1 MAKTFN
7 QFKKKIDELYWPKAG
22 DEAKFMAMHGPYT
35 HADVGGPETHN
46 DAIFN
51 GTIVQKDHTKLAPPS
66 EDLPDGQS
74 ELKDLIKNI
83 HSRETDELLKT
94 VAHLNLSTDPKHREH
109 RDVINKELMYRY
121 KNHSMSEELIGGQK
135 NLDADGDKHLTAKDF
150 AILRARKNKKKMN
163 EELGFKPVKVS
174 VGPYVGNE
182 RDQGGGHHVIAHG
195 PNGEKKNV
203 GQWAT
208 DQTSAGQLA
217 ARTAK
222 EHGLKPD
229 RSKPFGHFIEES
241 ELDEISD
248 TLARNYERKA
258 DAQRRK
264 LSNPYGHSP
273 EDANTLRKRGEGKVS
288 LVARRFTKVLG
299 KKQANE
305 EAELDEGKFGNAM
318 AKFTDKS
325 KAPFVSKLIHGIQT
339 GQAARAAKKSKED
352 PDNFNKLMNYANARN
367 KVREEAEVEEGVSVN
382 GVPVGGYRGNRSPL
396 SRIQKTP
403 AEIARH
409 KAGFDA
415 VTKIIDKM
423 NAPGGIKSPERSAEI
438 DADLKKKRNA
448 ELTAAGRKPLPETS
462 HKSRKIAGAFMRNE
476 EVNFNTEEIHL
487 EDGNVIEID
496 IELAEAIAD
505 LFDSLDEDDQDALAE
520 MLHTDIDSF
529 MEVVGLLED
538 DGE

>member
-22 DEAKFMAMHGPYT
+22 DEAKFMAMHGTYAA
-35 HADVGGPETHN
+35 ADVGGKETHD
-46 DAIFN
+46 DAVFK

-74 ELKDLIKNI
+74 ELNDLIKNI

-94 VAHLNLSTDPKHREH
+94 VAHLNLSTDPKHRES

-203 GQWAT
+203 TQWTT
-208 DQTSAGQLA
+208 DQIEAGKIA
-217 ARTAK
+217 ASTAK

-241 ELDEISD
+241 
-248 TLARNYERKA
+248 
-258 DAQRRK
+258 
-264 LSNPYGHSP
+264 
-273 EDANTLRKRGEGKVS
+273 
-288 LVARRFTKVLG
+288 
-299 KKQANE
+299 
-305 EAELDEGKFGNAM
+305 ELDEGKFGNAM

-325 KAPFVSKLIHGIQT
+325 KAPFVSKLIHGLQT
-339 GQAARAAKKSKED
+339 RSAASAAKKSKAD
-352 PDNFNKLMNYANARN
+352 PDNYDKFSNYANARK
-367 KVREEAEVEEGVSVN
+367 KVREENEVDETYGS
-382 GVPVGGYRGNRSPL
+382 GMKYYAPRRRGPATSPL
-396 SRIQKTP
+396 DRPDVKQALNKPRVDNPAIKDIVDKIHAKFTP
-403 AEIARH
+403 EYMKQAGDNAAAARKRQVDAE
-409 KAGFDA
+409 
-415 VTKIIDKM
+415 
-423 NAPGGIKSPERSAEI
+423 
-438 DADLKKKRNA
+438 KKKRGIA
-448 ELTAAGRKPLPETS
+448 ES
-462 HKSRKIAGAFMRNE
+462 DNKSRKIAGAIMRNE
-476 EVNFNTEEIHL
+476 DVSFNTEEIEL

-505 LFDSLDEDDQDALAE
+505 LFDSLDEDEQDVLAE
-520 MLHTDIDSF
+520 MLHSDIDSF

>member
-1 MAKTFN
+1 M
-7 QFKKKIDELYWPKAG
+7 KA
-22 DEAKFMAMHGPYT
+22 
-35 HADVGGPETHN
+35 
-46 DAIFN
+46 
-51 GTIVQKDHTKLAPPS
+51 
-66 EDLPDGQS
+66 
-74 ELKDLIKNI
+74 
-83 HSRETDELLKT
+83 
-94 VAHLNLSTDPKHREH
+94 
-109 RDVINKELMYRY
+109 
-121 KNHSMSEELIGGQK
+121 
-135 NLDADGDKHLTAKDF
+135 DK
-150 AILRARKNKKKMN
+150 
-163 EELGFKPVKVS
+163 
-174 VGPYVGNE
+174 
-182 RDQGGGHHVIAHG
+182 
-195 PNGEKKNV
+195 
-203 GQWAT
+203 
-208 DQTSAGQLA
+208 
-217 ARTAK
+217 
-222 EHGLKPD
+222 
-229 RSKPFGHFIEES
+229 SKPYGHFIENE

-299 KKQANE
+299 KKQVNE
-305 EAELDEGKFGNAM
+305 ESELDEGKFGNAM

-325 KAPFVSKLIHGIQT
+325 KSPLISKLIHGIQT
-339 GQAARAAKKSKED
+339 RQAASAAKKSKAD
-352 PDNFNKLMNYANARN
+352 PDNFDKLMNYANSRN

-382 GVPVGGYRGNRSPL
+382 GQRVGGYGDNRSPL
-396 SRIQKTP
+396 RFLKKTP
-403 AEIARH
+403 AEKARN

-423 NAPGGIKSPERSAEI
+423 NAPGGINSPERSAEI

-462 HKSRKIAGAFMRNE
+462 HKSRKIAGAIMRNE
-476 EVNFNTEEIHL
+476 QVSFNTEEIEL

-529 MEVVGLLED
+529 MEVVGLLEN